1 MNTANT
7 LRQSR
12 KANGLTLDQLA
23 GIFQVTKQRVG
34 QWEKGDPIPDERLQ
48 AVAENPEA
56 PLWLRQ
62 LTINL
67 WHANI
72 NARRARLLEEKR
84 GLQIAIRILK
94 DSMRTLAP

>member
-1 MNTANT
+1 MTPSLLHDA
-7 LRQSR
+7 R

-23 GIFQVTKQRVG
+23 NIFQVTKQRVF
-34 QWEKGDPIPDERLQ
+34 QWESGDPIPEERLQ
-48 AVAENPEA
+48 AVAANPEA

-62 LTINL
+62 LALNL

-72 NARRARLLEEKR
+72 KARHARLLEEKR

-94 DSMRTLAP
+94 DSMRTLAT